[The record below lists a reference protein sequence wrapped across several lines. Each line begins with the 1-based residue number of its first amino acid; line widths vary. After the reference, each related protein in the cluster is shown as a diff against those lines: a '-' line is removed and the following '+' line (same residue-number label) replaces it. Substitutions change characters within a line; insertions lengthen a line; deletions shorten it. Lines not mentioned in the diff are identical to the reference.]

1 MFPKPVVEHAVAAET
16 SGGGATPI
24 HIPVDMKEV
33 SFHFKKEKIKDTAG
47 KVIGEG
53 KKLPSIKASLPVPSA
68 EGILTIVQAG
78 GKELELLQ
86 DAMSDIIFSQA
97 RGQINELR
105 EKGTDVEIK
114 PDALDTSKLSWSF
127 IANLP
132 KSERRGLGISDE
144 DWDAFFADYRAI
156 MPKATGKDEDR
167 IEKHVA
173 IYKRKFAT
181 VRNDKKALGVLNEM
195 LALWAANTG
204 AMEDHETVYD
214 YLKKRVEV
222 LLQEEEK
229 VLAEAL

>member
-1 MFPKPVVEHAVAAET
+1 MFPKSVVEHAQVEPS
-16 SGGGATPI
+16 SGGGAVPI
-24 HIPVDMKEV
+24 PTEVKEY
-33 SFHFKKEKIKDTAG
+33 SFHFKKEKIKDSAG

-53 KKLPSIKASLPVPSA
+53 KKLPSIKANLPVPSA
-68 EGILTIVQAG
+68 EGILAIVQTG

-86 DAMSDIIFSQA
+86 DAMADIVFSQA
-97 RGQINELR
+97 RGQINDLR
-105 EKGTDVEIK
+105 EKSPEAEIK
-114 PDALDTSKLSWSF
+114 PDFLDLSKLNWSF

-181 VRNDKKALGVLNEM
+181 IRNDKKALGVLNEM